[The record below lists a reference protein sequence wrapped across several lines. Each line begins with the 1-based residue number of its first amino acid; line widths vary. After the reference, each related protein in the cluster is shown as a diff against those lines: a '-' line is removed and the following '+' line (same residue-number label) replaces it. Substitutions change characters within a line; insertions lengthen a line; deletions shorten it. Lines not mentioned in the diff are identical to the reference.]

1 MLDCCLLWLARVLLL
16 ANILLLNG
24 LHTRTVCSVTAVG
37 RTLVALVATVVVAV
51 TSVIAAVATVIA
63 AVTALVADVTADVSA
78 AAVVLATYVTTVA
91 EKVHS
96 DDDEVTSVEEVTS
109 DDDEFTSVE
118 EVTSDDDEVTSV
130 EEVTSD
136 DDEVT
141 SVGEPDV
148 TNVNA
153 SDIVVCWHPECTH
166 SLTNI
171 TENLAVRRMNNVVYC
186 ERYCKS
192 IFNQQSTD
200 VQQCQPIG

>member
-109 DDDEFTSVE
+109 DDDE
-118 EVTSDDDEVTSV
+118 
-130 EEVTSD
+130 
-136 DDEVT
+136 VT